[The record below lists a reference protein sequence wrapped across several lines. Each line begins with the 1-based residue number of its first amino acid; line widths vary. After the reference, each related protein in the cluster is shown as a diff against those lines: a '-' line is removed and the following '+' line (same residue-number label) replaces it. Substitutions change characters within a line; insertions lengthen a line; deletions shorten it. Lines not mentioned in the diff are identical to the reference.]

1 MSKKAKEKNSKT
13 SRRGTPGESLR
24 LFAAFFK
31 IGLFTIGGGY
41 VMLPMLRRELVENRG
56 WLTDEDVLNYFA
68 IGQSTP
74 GVIAVN
80 TATFVGYRRAG
91 VAGALFASAGMLAPS
106 LIIIVTIAAFFSH
119 FQDIPI
125 VQKAFAGMRIGVSM
139 LLVYI
144 VITLWRKA
152 VKDIFGAVLGIGA
165 FVSVLVFGISPIP
178 VVITAAVAGLL
189 YGRLQEA
196 KPR

>member
-1 MSKKAKEKNSKT
+1 MRAKPDKKYRTKT
-13 SRRGTPGESLR
+13 SSSLTECGR

-41 VMLPMLRRELVENRG
+41 VMLPLLRRELVEKRG
-56 WLTDEDVLNYFA
+56 WLTDEDILNYFA

-74 GVIAVN
+74 GIIAIN

-91 VAGALFASAGMLAPS
+91 VGGAISATAGMLVPS
-106 LIIIVTIAAFFSH
+106 LLVIVTIAAFFSQ

-125 VQKAFAGMRIGVSM
+125 VQKAFAGMRIGVSV

-144 VITLWRKA
+144 VIHLCRKA
-152 VKDIFGAVLGIGA
+152 VRDIFGAVLAAGA
-165 FVSVLVFGISPIP
+165 FVSVLALGISPIP
-178 VVITAAVAGLL
+178 VVITAAAAGLL
-189 YGRLQEA
+189 YGPIREA
-196 KPR
+196 KHK